1 VQNLNFNE
9 PHWREIDMHLISP
22 KKWLPII
29 LVCTVISPSQSFAVQ
44 INESECA
51 TLREFV
57 MNLLLITQDTARGQ
71 RSYYEAKALLLLDI
85 GPDAT
90 QTLDAIEM
98 LELARGETV
107 DVNALTEDLAGLF
120 ILTDKCPPP

>member
-1 VQNLNFNE
+1 
-9 PHWREIDMHLISP
+9 MHLISL

-29 LVCTVISPSQSFAVQ
+29 LVCTVISPSQSSAVQ

-57 MNLLLITQDTARGQ
+57 MNLLLITRDTARGQ
-71 RSYYEAKALLLLDI
+71 KSYYEAKFLLLLDI

-107 DVNALTEDLAGLF
+107 DANALTEDLAGFF